1 MKKIKSEIIDKLL
14 QSIILISGSVWLGSQ
29 ITKILT
35 IYYFFQSDEFGRI
48 SLKNEI
54 LSETVNLI
62 AYQLVPLFSVSLIS
76 YTIFII
82 FIIAYSIYIRKN
94 IKKMGW
100 LFISLAIIFLCLPF
114 EIYLSLIDFK
124 LFELLFYRIGDSFS
138 ILSLFEKRI
147 QSLSSFPIISIILHF
162 ITATLVIFKP
172 LDNRGKIEN

>member
-1 MKKIKSEIIDKLL
+1 MNKIKSEIINKLL

-48 SLKNEI
+48 SLKNQI
-54 LSETVNLI
+54 VPETVNLI
-62 AYQLVPLFSVSLIS
+62 SYQLVPLFSVSFVS

-82 FIIAYSIYIRKN
+82 FIIAYTIYIGKN

-114 EIYLSLIDFK
+114 EIYLSLIDIK
-124 LFELLFYRIGDSFS
+124 LFEYLFYRIGDSTS
-138 ILSLFEKRI
+138 ILSLYEKRI
-147 QSLSSFPIISIILHF
+147 QSLSSFPIASLILHM
-162 ITATLVIFKP
+162 ITAVLIVFKP
-172 LDNRGKIEN
+172 LDKRGKIEN